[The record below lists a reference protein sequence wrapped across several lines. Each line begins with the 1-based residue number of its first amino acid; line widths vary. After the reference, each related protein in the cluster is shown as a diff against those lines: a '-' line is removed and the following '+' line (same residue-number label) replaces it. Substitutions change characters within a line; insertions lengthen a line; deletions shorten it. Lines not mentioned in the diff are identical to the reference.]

1 MSTKK
6 PAPGATEPKK
16 RGKLKVIVLTTIGSL
31 LLVGGGIGAGV
42 YASRRLSPSIS
53 LVDDPNRPKL
63 VQRAESPEPV
73 AEGEGGENKE
83 PAPKIGTVSVASDAV
98 KVDPRKFE
106 VTYVP
111 LDQPFTANLANGGII
126 QVGLSFSTYYD
137 HRVVANIH
145 RQTVPIRSAALM
157 VLAEEDPAVL
167 STSNGKQALQRQLTA
182 AVNNV
187 LREKEGFGGVDNV
200 YFTSLVIQ

>member
-6 PAPGATEPKK
+6 AAATAEPKK
-16 RGKLKVIVLTTIGSL
+16 RSKLKVIVFGGVGSL
-31 LLVGGGIGAGV
+31 LLLGGGIGAGV
-42 YASRRLSPSIS
+42 YASHRLSPSTS
-53 LVDDPNRPKL
+53 LIDDPNRPKL
-63 VQRAESPEPV
+63 VQRTAGAETPN
-73 AEGEGGENKE
+73 EGEGGENKE
-83 PAPKIGTVSVASDAV
+83 PAPKVGTVSVASDAV
-98 KVDPRKFE
+98 KVDPKKFD

-137 HRVVANIH
+137 HRVVENIK

-157 VLAEEDPAVL
+157 VLSEEDPAVL

-182 AVNNV
+182 AANNV
-187 LREKEGFGGVDNV
+187 LREKEGFGGIDNV